1 MRKIIVAAAC
11 LFFISMKSAAQKN
24 PVDNISL
31 NDLYIPDVPGFV
43 LSDKAPSSVDKP
55 VTPRAFGIS
64 LLNLWQGGAVD
75 VTPYWL
81 TGKPSYT
88 FDQWIDKK
96 FTVAETFNISAATF
110 KTDTSSIL
118 SAGFRTQLFRI
129 YTKNQKAA
137 MLQKKKEIVDSL
149 APDFDDNGELLPL
162 KESTLIGIKKKLAEI
177 EYLKTKDLFSVE
189 LAGALIGSSPNNS
202 FKGLASSRSGVW
214 LNLRWSPAK
223 SLLDFT
229 GVVRYSWANNAIAK
243 TGKDSSFLDLGVAL
257 NYQKE
262 KFNLSAEFVSR
273 NDFSIKKNYDRF
285 AFVANY
291 VISENVI
298 IVASIG
304 KNFKAVDNI
313 VSAFGV
319 KFGLSRSNVSL
330 SKKAEQ

>member
-1 MRKIIVAAAC
+1 MIKKIFIIISAI
-11 LFFISMKSAAQKN
+11 FFSVSLYSQQN

-43 LSDKAPSSVDKP
+43 LSDKAPSAVDKP

-81 TGKPSYT
+81 TSKPSYT

-96 FTVAETFNISAATF
+96 FTVAETFNLSAATF

-118 SAGFRTQLFRI
+118 SAGFRTQVFRI
-129 YTKNQKAA
+129 YTNGQKNA
-137 MLQKKKEIVDSL
+137 MMQKKKEIVQLL
-149 APDFDDNGELLPL
+149 APEFDEQDNVLPL
-162 KESTLIGIKKKLAEI
+162 SDSALLAIKDKLSEM
-177 EYLKTKDLFSVE
+177 ELLKTKDLFSVE

-223 SLLDFT
+223 SMMDFT
-229 GVVRYSWANNAIAK
+229 GVARYSWANNTEAK
-243 TGKDSSFLDLGVAL
+243 VGKDSSFLDLGVAL
-257 NYQKE
+257 NYQKD
-262 KFNLSAEFVSR
+262 KFNLSLEFVSR
-273 NDFSIKKNYDRF
+273 NDYSVKKNYDRF

-291 VISENVI
+291 VLSENVI
-298 IVASIG
+298 IVAAIG
-304 KNFKAVDNI
+304 KNFSNVDNI

-319 KFGLSRSNVSL
+319 KFGVSRSRVSL
-330 SKKAEQ
+330 SAPASR